1 MKTYEV
7 DVEVKKRITFY
18 VRATSISEAEDEAY
32 EKATEVYDGDIDIAD
47 VYECEPE
54 DDIEKYRE

>member
-32 EKATEVYDGDIDIAD
+32 EKATEVYDGEIEIAN
-47 VYECEPE
+47 VYECESE

>member
-32 EKATEVYDGDIDIAD
+32 ERATEVYDGEIEIAN
-47 VYECEPE
+47 VYECESE